1 MRQLLTCELVCQLSA
16 AVTSLEHM
24 TSQTTIDT
32 TGPGDKAPAAPSD
45 LSPASGLRGHPWFTL
60 ITVAVGVM
68 MVALDGTIV
77 AIANP
82 AIQKDLKASFADVQ
96 WITNGYFL
104 ALAVS
109 LITAG
114 KLGDRFGHRQTFLIG
129 VVGFAAASG
138 AIGLSSSI
146 AAVVTFRVFQG
157 LFGALLMPAALG
169 LLRATFPAEK
179 LNMAIGIWGMVIGA
193 STAGG
198 PILGGV
204 LVEHVNWQSVFFIN
218 VPVGAI
224 ALVLG
229 LLILLD
235 HRAALGRGP
244 LNEHSASRS
253 FDILGIVLLSGAMFC
268 LVWALIK
275 APTWGWGDGRTW
287 TFIAVSV
294 VGFALFSF
302 WETKVKEPLIPLG
315 LFRSV
320 PLSAGVVLMV
330 LMAIAFMGG
339 LFFVTFYLQNVHGM
353 KPIDAGLHLLP
364 LTGMMIVGSPLAGA
378 MITKL
383 GPRIP
388 LAGGMAATAIAM
400 YGMSTLQTDT
410 GSAVMSLWFALLG
423 LGLAPVMVGATEV
436 IVGNAPMELSGVA
449 GGLQQAAMQ
458 IGGSLGTAV
467 LGAVMASKV
476 DGDLAANWKDAGLPP
491 LTPTQL
497 DQASEAVQVG
507 VAPVAKGTP
516 EAIAAKIADVAH
528 DTFISGMSLASLVAC
543 SVAVVAVFVALLTKR
558 GENAEAGAGA
568 AHI

>member
-1 MRQLLTCELVCQLSA
+1 
-16 AVTSLEHM
+16 M

-32 TGPGDKAPAAPSD
+32 TGPEDRASQSPSDQPPAA
-45 LSPASGLRGHPWFTL
+45 GLRGHPWLTL
-60 ITVAVGVM
+60 LTVAVGVM

-82 AIQKDLKASFADVQ
+82 AIQADLKASFADVQ

-104 ALAVS
+104 ALAVA

-146 AAVVTFRVFQG
+146 AAVVTFRVLQG

-218 VPVGAI
+218 VPVGVL

-229 LLILLD
+229 VLILLD
-235 HRAALGRGP
+235 HRAENAP
-244 LNEHSASRS
+244 RS
-253 FDILGIVLLSGAMFC
+253 FDILGIALLSAAMFC

-275 APTWGWGDGRTW
+275 APTWGWGDGLTW
-287 TFIAVSV
+287 TFIAVSLA
-294 VGFALFSF
+294 GFVLFAV
-302 WETKVKEPLIPLG
+302 WETKVKEPLIPLA

-320 PLSAGVVLMV
+320 ALSAGVVLMV

-353 KPIDAGLHLLP
+353 SPIDAGLHLLP

-383 GPRIP
+383 GPRVP
-388 LAGGMAATAIAM
+388 LAGGMASVAIAM
-400 YGMSTLQTDT
+400 FGMSTLETDT

-476 DGDLAANWKDAGLPP
+476 DGDLAANWKGAGLPA
-491 LTPTQL
+491 LTPAQL

-507 VAPVAKGTP
+507 VPPVAKGTP
-516 EAIAAKIADVAH
+516 EAIVAKITDVAH
-528 DTFISGMSLASLVAC
+528 DTFISGMSLASLVAAG
-543 SVAVVAVFVALLTKR
+543 VAVVAVFVALLTKR
-558 GENAEAGAGA
+558 GANAEAGAGVG
-568 AHI
+568 HI

>member
-1 MRQLLTCELVCQLSA
+1 
-16 AVTSLEHM
+16 M
-24 TSQTTIDT
+24 TSQTTIDKA
-32 TGPGDKAPAAPSD
+32 GPGDGPPGAPSGAT
-45 LSPASGLRGHPWFTL
+45 PGKGLRGHPWFTL
-60 ITVAVGVM
+60 VTVAVGVM

-82 AIQKDLKASFADVQ
+82 AIASDLGATFAEVQ
-96 WITNGYFL
+96 WITNAYFL

-138 AIGLSSSI
+138 AIGLSDSI
-146 AAVVTFRVFQG
+146 ALVIVFRVLQG

-218 VPVGAI
+218 VPVGVLAV
-224 ALVLG
+224 ALG
-229 LLILLD
+229 AWILLD
-235 HRAALGRGP
+235 HRARNAP
-244 LNEHSASRS
+244 RS
-253 FDILGIVLLSGAMFC
+253 FDLLGIALLSGAMFC

-275 APTWGWGDGRTW
+275 APEWGWGSGWTW
-287 TFIAVSV
+287 GFVFASIA
-294 VGFALFSF
+294 GFGAFAV
-302 WETKVKEPLIPLG
+302 WETKVREPLIPLA

-353 KPIDAGLHLLP
+353 SPVDAGLHLLP

-378 MITKL
+378 MITKV
-383 GPRIP
+383 GPRVP
-388 LAGGMAATAIAM
+388 LAGGMAFTALAM
-400 YGMSTLQTDT
+400 YGMSTLETDT
-410 GSAVMSLWFALLG
+410 GSGVMSLWFALLG

-436 IVGNAPMELSGVA
+436 IVGNAPLELSGVA

-458 IGGSLGTAV
+458 VGGSLGTAV

-476 DGDLAANWKDAGLPP
+476 DSDLEGNWAKAGLPP
-491 LTPTQL
+491 LTPEQAGK
-497 DQASEAVQVG
+497 ASEAVQVG
-507 VAPVAKGTP
+507 VAPVTEGTP
-516 EAIAAKIADVAH
+516 EAIAAKITDVAH
-528 DTFISGMSLASLVAC
+528 DTFISGMSLASLVAAGVAA
-543 SVAVVAVFVALLTKR
+543 VAVLVAFLTKR
-558 GENAEAGAGA
+558 GQNAEAGAGVG
-568 AHI
+568 HI

>member
-1 MRQLLTCELVCQLSA
+1 
-16 AVTSLEHM
+16 M

-32 TGPGDKAPAAPSD
+32 TGSGGDSPATPSD
-45 LSPASGLRGHPWFTL
+45 ATPGKGLRGHPWLTL

-82 AIQKDLKASFADVQ
+82 AIQKDLGATFAEVQ

-138 AIGLSSSI
+138 AIGLSDSI
-146 AAVVTFRVFQG
+146 AFVVVFRVLQG

-218 VPVGAI
+218 VPVGVLAV
-224 ALVLG
+224 ALGVW
-229 LLILLD
+229 ILLD
-235 HRAALGRGP
+235 HRAENAP
-244 LNEHSASRS
+244 RS
-253 FDILGIVLLSGAMFC
+253 FDVLGIALLSTAVFC

-275 APTWGWGDGRTW
+275 APPSEWGWGDAKTIG
-287 TFIAVSV
+287 FLAASV
-294 VGFALFSF
+294 LGFGLFAF
-302 WETKVKEPLIPLG
+302 WETKVKEPLIPLA

-320 PLSAGVVLMV
+320 ALSAGVVLMV

-353 KPIDAGLHLLP
+353 SPVDAGLHLLP

-378 MITKL
+378 MITKF
-383 GPRIP
+383 GPRVP
-388 LAGGMAATAIAM
+388 LAGGMALTAIAM
-400 YGMSTLQTDT
+400 YGMSTLETDT
-410 GSAVMSLWFALLG
+410 GSGIMSLWFALLG

-476 DGDLAANWKDAGLPP
+476 NSDLADNWTKAGLPP
-491 LTPTQL
+491 LTPEQEH
-497 DQASEAVQVG
+497 QASEAVQVG
-507 VAPVAKGTP
+507 VPPVAPGTP
-516 EAIAAKIADVAH
+516 DAIAAKITGVAH
-528 DTFISGMSLASLVAC
+528 DTFISGMSAASLVAAG
-543 SVAVVAVFVALLTKR
+543 VAVVAVFVAFLTKR
-558 GENAEAGAGA
+558 GENAGAGAGA

>member
-1 MRQLLTCELVCQLSA
+1 
-16 AVTSLEHM
+16 M
-24 TSQTTIDT
+24 TSQTTVDA
-32 TGPGDKAPAAPSD
+32 TGPADKTPATPSGP
-45 LSPASGLRGHPWFTL
+45 SPAKGLRGHPWLTL
-60 ITVAVGVM
+60 ISVAIGVM

-82 AIQKDLKASFADVQ
+82 AIAKDLGASFADVQ
-96 WITNGYFL
+96 WITNAYFL
-104 ALAVS
+104 ALAVT

-138 AIGLSSSI
+138 AIGLSDSI
-146 AAVVTFRVFQG
+146 ALVVTFRVLQG

-198 PILGGV
+198 PILGGL
-204 LVEHVNWQSVFFIN
+204 LVQHVSWQSVFFIN
-218 VPVGAI
+218 VPVGVL

-229 LLILLD
+229 ALILTD
-235 HRAALGRGP
+235 HRAENAP
-244 LNEHSASRS
+244 RS
-253 FDILGIVLLSGAMFC
+253 FDILGIALLSGAMFC

-275 APTWGWGDGRTW
+275 APAWGWGDGLTW
-287 TFIAVSV
+287 TFLGASV
-294 VGFALFSF
+294 LGFALFAL
-302 WETKVKEPLIPLG
+302 WETKVREPLVPLA

-320 PLSAGVVLMV
+320 PLSAGVVLMA
-330 LMAIAFMGG
+330 LMAIAFLGG

-353 KPIDAGLHLLP
+353 SPVDAGLHLLP

-378 MITKL
+378 LITRT
-383 GPRIP
+383 GPRLP
-388 LAGGMAATAIAM
+388 LAGGMALTAISM
-400 YGMSTLQTDT
+400 YGMSTLDTDT
-410 GSAVMSLWFALLG
+410 GSAVMSLWFAGLG

-476 DGDLAANWKDAGLPP
+476 DNDLAGNWADAKLPP
-491 LTPTQL
+491 LTGTQL
-497 DQASEAVQVG
+497 DQASQAVQQG
-507 VAPVAKGTP
+507 AAPVPKGTP
-516 EAIAAKIADVAH
+516 AGIAEAITSVAH
-528 DTFISGMSLASLVAC
+528 DTFISGMSLACLVAAG
-543 SVAVVAVFVALLTKR
+543 VALVAVFVALLTKR
-558 GENAEAGAGA
+558 GVNAEAAGPGAG
-568 AHI
+568 HI

>member
-1 MRQLLTCELVCQLSA
+1 
-16 AVTSLEHM
+16 
-24 TSQTTIDT
+24 
-32 TGPGDKAPAAPSD
+32 
-45 LSPASGLRGHPWFTL
+45 
-60 ITVAVGVM
+60 M

-82 AIQKDLKASFADVQ
+82 AIASDLGATLADVQ
-96 WITNGYFL
+96 WITNAYFL

-138 AIGLSSSI
+138 AIGLSDSI
-146 AAVVTFRVFQG
+146 TLVIVFRVLQG

-218 VPVGAI
+218 VPVGVLAV
-224 ALVLG
+224 ALGVW
-229 LLILLD
+229 ILLD
-235 HRAALGRGP
+235 HRAENAP
-244 LNEHSASRS
+244 RS
-253 FDILGIVLLSGAMFC
+253 FDIPGIALLSGAMFC

-275 APTWGWGDGRTW
+275 APEWGWGDGRTW
-287 TFIAVSV
+287 AFIAASV
-294 VGFALFSF
+294 VGFVVFAF
-302 WETKVKEPLIPLG
+302 WETKVKEPLIPLA

-339 LFFVTFYLQNVHGM
+339 LFFVTFYLQNVHGLS
-353 KPIDAGLHLLP
+353 PVDAGLHLLP
-364 LTGMMIVGSPLAGA
+364 LTGMMIVGSPLAGV
-378 MITKL
+378 MITKV

-388 LAGGMAATAIAM
+388 LAFGMACTALAM
-400 YGMSTLQTDT
+400 YGISTLEKST
-410 GSAVMSLWFALLG
+410 GSLAMSVWFALLG

-436 IVGNAPMELSGVA
+436 IVGNAPLELSGVA
-449 GGLQQAAMQ
+449 GGLQQSAMQ
-458 IGGSLGTAV
+458 VGGSLGTAV

-476 DGDLAANWKDAGLPP
+476 DGDLPGNWAEAGLPP
-491 LTPTQL
+491 LTPEQAGA
-497 DQASEAVQVG
+497 ASEAVQVG
-507 VAPVAKGTP
+507 VPPVAKGTP
-516 EAIAAKIADVAH
+516 RRSPRRSPTSPTTPSSPA
-528 DTFISGMSLASLVAC
+528 
-543 SVAVVAVFVALLTKR
+543 
-558 GENAEAGAGA
+558 
-568 AHI
+568 

>member
-1 MRQLLTCELVCQLSA
+1 
-16 AVTSLEHM
+16 M
-24 TSQTTIDT
+24 TSQTTLDK
-32 TGPGDKAPAAPSD
+32 TGPGDEAPSTP
-45 LSPASGLRGHPWFTL
+45 SGGASASGLRGHPWFTL

-82 AIQKDLKASFADVQ
+82 AIQKDLNASFAEVQ

-138 AIGLSSSI
+138 AIGMSSSI
-146 AAVVTFRVFQG
+146 ALVVTFRVLQG

-218 VPVGAI
+218 VPVGILAV
-224 ALVLG
+224 ALG
-229 LLILLD
+229 AWILLD
-235 HRAALGRGP
+235 HRAEKAP
-244 LNEHSASRS
+244 RS
-253 FDILGIVLLSGAMFC
+253 FDLLGIALLSAAMFC

-275 APTWGWGDGRTW
+275 APEWGWGDGKTW
-287 TFIAVSV
+287 AFILGSV
-294 VGFALFSF
+294 VLFAAFAF

-320 PLSAGVVLMV
+320 PLAAGVVLMV

-353 KPIDAGLHLLP
+353 SPIDAGLHLLP

-383 GPRIP
+383 GPRVP
-388 LAGGMAATAIAM
+388 LAGGMACTALAM
-400 YGMSTLQTDT
+400 YGMSTLGTDT
-410 GSAVMSLWFALLG
+410 GSGVMSLWFALLG

-476 DGDLAANWKDAGLPP
+476 DSDLAGNWADAGLPP
-491 LTPTQL
+491 LTAAQEH
-497 DQASEAVQVG
+497 QASEAVQVG
-507 VAPVAKGTP
+507 VPPIAPGTP
-516 EAIAAKIADVAH
+516 EAIATKITGVAH
-528 DTFISGMSLASLVAC
+528 DTFISGMSLASLVAAG
-543 SVAVVAVFVALLTKR
+543 VAVVAVLVAMLTKR
-558 GENAEAGAGA
+558 GANAEAGAGVG
-568 AHI
+568 HI

>member
-1 MRQLLTCELVCQLSA
+1 
-16 AVTSLEHM
+16 M
-24 TSQTTIDT
+24 TSQTTIDA
-32 TGPGDKAPAAPSD
+32 TGSGDKAPSAPSD
-45 LSPASGLRGHPWFTL
+45 EAPGKGLRGHPWFTL

-82 AIQKDLKASFADVQ
+82 AIQKDLGASFADVQ

-104 ALAVS
+104 ALAVT

-138 AIGLSSSI
+138 AIGLSDSI
-146 AAVVTFRVFQG
+146 ALVVTFRVFQG

-198 PILGGV
+198 PILGGL
-204 LVEHVNWQSVFFIN
+204 LVQHVSWQSVFFIN
-218 VPVGAI
+218 VPVGVL

-229 LLILLD
+229 VLILTD
-235 HRAALGRGP
+235 HRAENAP
-244 LNEHSASRS
+244 RS
-253 FDILGIVLLSGAMFC
+253 FDLLGIGLLSGAMFC

-275 APTWGWGDGRTW
+275 APTWGWGDVLTW
-287 TFIAVSV
+287 SFLGVSAL
-294 VGFALFSF
+294 GFGLFAF
-302 WETKVKEPLIPLG
+302 WETRVKEPLIPLG

-353 KPIDAGLHLLP
+353 SPVDAGLHLLP

-378 MITKL
+378 LITKS

-388 LAGGMAATAIAM
+388 LAGGMALTAIAM
-400 YGMSTLQTDT
+400 FGMSTLKTDT
-410 GSAVMSLWFALLG
+410 GSGIMSLWFALLG

-476 DGDLAANWKDAGLPP
+476 DGDLAGNWSDAKLPP
-491 LTPTQL
+491 LTPAQL

-507 VAPVAKGTP
+507 AAPVAKDTP
-516 EAIAAKIADVAH
+516 AAIAAKITDVAH
-528 DTFISGMSLASLVAC
+528 DTFISGMSLACLVAAG
-543 SVAVVAVFVALLTKR
+543 VAVVAVLVAMFTKR
-558 GENAEAGAGA
+558 GDNAEAAGAGA
-568 AHI
+568 GHI

>member
-1 MRQLLTCELVCQLSA
+1 
-16 AVTSLEHM
+16 M
-24 TSQTTIDT
+24 TGQTTIDAA
-32 TGPGDKAPAAPSD
+32 GPGDAAPD
-45 LSPASGLRGHPWFTL
+45 APLASSVAAGLRGHPWLTL

-82 AIQKDLKASFADVQ
+82 AIRDHLHATFADVQ

-104 ALAVS
+104 ALAVC

-129 VVGFAAASG
+129 VSGFAAASG
-138 AIGLSSSI
+138 AIGLSHSI

-218 VPVGAI
+218 VPVGAL

-229 LLILLD
+229 ALILLD
-235 HRAALGRGP
+235 HRAENAP
-244 LNEHSASRS
+244 RS
-253 FDILGIVLLSGAMFC
+253 FDVLGVALLSGAMFC

-275 APTWGWGDGRTW
+275 APAWGWGDGRTW
-287 TFIAVSV
+287 LFIAASV
-294 VGFALFSF
+294 VLFAAFSF
-302 WETKVKEPLIPLG
+302 WETRVGEPLIPLG

-353 KPIDAGLHLLP
+353 KPVSAGLHLLP

-378 MITKL
+378 AITRL

-388 LAGGMAATAIAM
+388 LAGGMAATAVAM
-400 YGMSTLQTDT
+400 YGMSTLEADT
-410 GSAVMSLWFALLG
+410 GGAVMSIWFALLG

-476 DGDLAANWKDAGLPP
+476 DSDLPGNWTGAGLPQW
-491 LTPTQL
+491 TPGQL
-497 DQASEAVQVG
+497 DKTSEAVQVG
-507 VAPVAKGTP
+507 VAPVPKGVS
-516 EAIAAKIADVAH
+516 EQIAAEITEVAH
-528 DTFISGMSLASLVAC
+528 HTFISGMSLASLVAAGVAA
-543 SVAVVAVFVALLTKR
+543 VAVLVALFTKR
-558 GENAEAGAGA
+558 GANAEAGAGVG
-568 AHI
+568 HI

>member
-1 MRQLLTCELVCQLSA
+1 
-16 AVTSLEHM
+16 M
-24 TSQTTIDT
+24 TSQTTIDA
-32 TGPGDKAPAAPSD
+32 TGPGDKASTAPSEPAPAA
-45 LSPASGLRGHPWFTL
+45 GLRGHPWLTL
-60 ITVAVGVM
+60 LTVAVGVM

-82 AIQKDLKASFADVQ
+82 AIGRDLHASWAQLQ
-96 WITNGYFL
+96 WITNAYFL

-129 VVGFAAASG
+129 VTGFAAASG
-138 AIGLSSSI
+138 AIGLSDSI

-218 VPVGAI
+218 VPVGAL
-224 ALVLG
+224 ALLMG
-229 LLILLD
+229 SLILRD
-235 HRAALGRGP
+235 HRAENAP
-244 LNEHSASRS
+244 RS
-253 FDILGIVLLSGAMFC
+253 FDILGIALLSGAMFC

-275 APTWGWGDGRTW
+275 APAWGWGDGKTW
-287 TFIAVSV
+287 LFIVASV

-302 WETKVKEPLIPLG
+302 WETRVREPLIPLA

-353 KPIDAGLHLLP
+353 SPIDAGLHLLP

-388 LAGGMAATAIAM
+388 LAGGMAVTAIAM
-400 YGMSTLQTDT
+400 YGMSTLEENT
-410 GSAVMSLWFALLG
+410 GSGVMSVWFALLG

-476 DGDLAANWKDAGLPP
+476 DSTLADNWADAGLPKLP
-491 LTPTQL
+491 PQQL
-497 DQASEAVQVG
+497 HQAAEAVQQG
-507 VAPVAKGTP
+507 VAPVAEGTP
-516 EAIAAKIADVAH
+516 APVAARIGEVAH
-528 DTFISGMSLASLVAC
+528 HTFISGMSLASLVAAGVAA
-543 SVAVVAVFVALLTKR
+543 VAVLVALLTKR
-558 GENAEAGAGA
+558 GANADAGAGVG
-568 AHI
+568 HI

>member
-1 MRQLLTCELVCQLSA
+1 
-16 AVTSLEHM
+16 M
-24 TSQTTIDT
+24 TSRTTIDAT
-32 TGPGDKAPAAPSD
+32 EPGDASPAAAPA
-45 LSPASGLRGHPWFTL
+45 SPPAAGLRGHPWLTL

-82 AIQKDLKASFADVQ
+82 AIQKDLGATFAQVQ

-129 VVGFAAASG
+129 VTGFAAASG
-138 AIGLSSSI
+138 AIGLSNSI

-218 VPVGAI
+218 VPVGAL
-224 ALVLG
+224 ALILG
-229 LLILLD
+229 LLILRD
-235 HRAALGRGP
+235 HRAALGRSP
-244 LNEHSASRS
+244 LGEQSAPRS
-253 FDILGIVLLSGAMFC
+253 FDLLGIALLSGAMFC

-275 APTWGWGDGRTW
+275 APAWGWGDGRTW
-287 TFIAVSV
+287 LFILASV
-294 VGFALFSF
+294 VLFAAFAF
-302 WETKVKEPLIPLG
+302 WETRAAEPLIPLG

-353 KPIDAGLHLLP
+353 KPVNAGLHLLP

-378 MITKL
+378 AITKL
-383 GPRIP
+383 GPRVP
-388 LAGGMAATAIAM
+388 LAGGMVATAVAM
-400 YGMSTLQTDT
+400 YGMSTLKADT
-410 GSAVMSLWFALLG
+410 GSGVMSIWFALLG

-476 DGDLAANWKDAGLPP
+476 DSDLPGNWTGAGLPR
-491 LTPTQL
+491 LTPGQL
-497 DQASEAVQVG
+497 DKASEAVQVG
-507 VAPVAKGTP
+507 VAPVPKGVP
-516 EAIAAKIADVAH
+516 EQVAAKITEVAH
-528 DTFISGMSLASLVAC
+528 HTFISGMSLASLVAAGVAA
-543 SVAVVAVFVALLTKR
+543 VAVLVALLTKR
-558 GENAEAGAGA
+558 GANAEAGAGVG
-568 AHI
+568 HI

>member
-1 MRQLLTCELVCQLSA
+1 
-16 AVTSLEHM
+16 M
-24 TSQTTIDT
+24 TSQTTIDA
-32 TGPGDKAPAAPSD
+32 TGPGDTAPDAPLGSAPAA
-45 LSPASGLRGHPWFTL
+45 GLRGHPWLTL

-82 AIQKDLKASFADVQ
+82 AIQKDLGATFAQVQ

-129 VVGFAAASG
+129 VTGFAAASG
-138 AIGLSSSI
+138 AIGLSHSI

-204 LVEHVNWQSVFFIN
+204 LVEHVSWQSVFFIN
-218 VPVGAI
+218 VPVGAL

-229 LLILLD
+229 TLILRD
-235 HRAALGRGP
+235 HRAENAP
-244 LNEHSASRS
+244 RS
-253 FDILGIVLLSGAMFC
+253 FDVLGIALLSGAMFC

-275 APTWGWGDGRTW
+275 APSWGWGDGRTW
-287 TFIAVSV
+287 LFIAASV
-294 VGFALFSF
+294 VLFALFSV
-302 WETKVKEPLIPLG
+302 WETRVAEPLIPLG
-315 LFRSV
+315 LFRSI

-378 MITKL
+378 AITKL

-400 YGMSTLQTDT
+400 YGMSTLKADT
-410 GSAVMSLWFALLG
+410 GSGAMSVWFALLG

-476 DGDLAANWKDAGLPP
+476 DGDLPGNWTGAGLPQ
-491 LTPTQL
+491 LTPGQL
-497 DQASEAVQVG
+497 GKASEAVQVG
-507 VAPVAKGTP
+507 VAPVPKGVP
-516 EAIAAKIADVAH
+516 DQVAAKITEVAH
-528 DTFISGMSLASLVAC
+528 HTFISGMSLASLVAAGVAA
-543 SVAVVAVFVALLTKR
+543 VAVLVALLTKR
-558 GENAEAGAGA
+558 GANAESGAGVG
-568 AHI
+568 HI

>member
-1 MRQLLTCELVCQLSA
+1 
-16 AVTSLEHM
+16 M
-24 TSQTTIDT
+24 TSQTTVDPS
-32 TGPGDKAPAAPSD
+32 GPGGEAP
-45 LSPASGLRGHPWFTL
+45 LTPADQQPAGGLRGHPWFTL
-60 ITVAVGVM
+60 ITVAFGVM

-82 AIQKDLKASFADVQ
+82 AIASDLGATFAEVQ
-96 WITNGYFL
+96 WITNAYFL

-138 AIGLSSSI
+138 AIGLSDSI
-146 AAVVTFRVFQG
+146 ALVVTFRVFQG

-218 VPVGAI
+218 VPVGVVA
-224 ALVLG
+224 LG
-229 LLILLD
+229 LGVLILLD
-235 HRAALGRGP
+235 HRAENAP
-244 LNEHSASRS
+244 RS
-253 FDILGIVLLSGAMFC
+253 FDLLGIALLSAAMFC

-275 APTWGWGDGRTW
+275 APEWGWGDGRTW
-287 TFIAVSV
+287 AFLVGSV
-294 VGFALFSF
+294 VLFAAFAF
-302 WETKVKEPLIPLG
+302 WETRVAEPLVPLG

-320 PLSAGVVLMV
+320 ALSAGVVLMV

-353 KPIDAGLHLLP
+353 SPIDAGLHLLP

-378 MITKL
+378 LITKL
-383 GPRIP
+383 GPRVP
-388 LAGGMAATAIAM
+388 LAGGMVCVAIAM
-400 YGMSTLQTDT
+400 FGMSTLETDT
-410 GSAVMSLWFALLG
+410 GSGIMSVWFALLG

-476 DGDLAANWKDAGLPP
+476 DGDLAGNWKDAGLPE
-491 LTPTQL
+491 LTPEQL

-507 VAPVAKGTP
+507 VAPVAQGTP
-516 EAIAAKIADVAH
+516 AAIAAKITDVAH
-528 DTFISGMSLASLVAC
+528 DTFISGMSLASLVAAG
-543 SVAVVAVFVALLTKR
+543 VAVVAVFVALLTKR
-558 GENAEAGAGA
+558 GENAEAGAGVG
-568 AHI
+568 HI

>member
-1 MRQLLTCELVCQLSA
+1 
-16 AVTSLEHM
+16 M
-24 TSQTTIDT
+24 TSQTTIKT
-32 TGPGDKAPAAPSD
+32 TGPGDQAPVAPSD
-45 LSPASGLRGHPWFTL
+45 ATPAKGLRGHPWFTL

-82 AIQKDLKASFADVQ
+82 AIQKDLGATFAEVQ

-104 ALAVS
+104 ALAVA

-218 VPVGAI
+218 VPVGILAV
-224 ALVLG
+224 VLG
-229 LLILLD
+229 VVILLD
-235 HRAALGRGP
+235 HRAEKAP
-244 LNEHSASRS
+244 RS
-253 FDILGIVLLSGAMFC
+253 FDILGIVLLSAAMFS

-275 APTWGWGDGRTW
+275 APEWGWGDDKTW
-287 TFIAVSV
+287 LFIVGSV
-294 VGFALFSF
+294 VGFALFAF
-302 WETKVKEPLIPLG
+302 WETRVKEPLIPLA

-353 KPIDAGLHLLP
+353 SPIDAGLHLLP

-378 MITKL
+378 MITKF
-383 GPRIP
+383 GPRVP
-388 LAGGMAATAIAM
+388 LAGGMALTAIAM
-400 YGMSTLQTDT
+400 YGMSTLATDT
-410 GSAVMSLWFALLG
+410 GSGIMSVWFALLG

-476 DGDLAANWKDAGLPP
+476 DSDLAGNWTSAGLPP
-491 LTPTQL
+491 LTAAQEA
-497 DQASEAVQVG
+497 QASEAVQVG
-507 VAPVAKGTP
+507 VAPLAPGTP
-516 EAIAAKIADVAH
+516 DAIAAKITDVAH
-528 DTFISGMSLASLVAC
+528 DTFISGMSLASLVAAG
-543 SVAVVAVFVALLTKR
+543 VAVVAVFVAFLTKR

>member
-1 MRQLLTCELVCQLSA
+1 
-16 AVTSLEHM
+16 M
-24 TSQTTIDT
+24 TSQTTIDAK
-32 TGPGDKAPAAPSD
+32 GPGDGAPAGRSDHGPS
-45 LSPASGLRGHPWFTL
+45 AGLRGHPWFTL

-82 AIQKDLKASFADVQ
+82 AIAKDLGATFAEVQ
-96 WITNGYFL
+96 WITNAYFL

-138 AIGLSSSI
+138 AIGLSDSI
-146 AAVVTFRVFQG
+146 ALVVTFRVFQG

-204 LVEHVNWQSVFFIN
+204 LVEHVSWQSVFFIN
-218 VPVGAI
+218 VPVGAL

-229 LLILLD
+229 VLILLD
-235 HRAALGRGP
+235 HRAENAP
-244 LNEHSASRS
+244 RS
-253 FDILGIVLLSGAMFC
+253 FDLLGIALLSGAMFC

-275 APTWGWGDGRTW
+275 APTWGWGDGTTW
-287 TFIAVSV
+287 LFIVVSLA
-294 VGFALFSF
+294 GFALFAF
-302 WETKVKEPLIPLG
+302 WETRVKEPLIPLK

-353 KPIDAGLHLLP
+353 SPIDAGLHLLP

-383 GPRIP
+383 GPRVP
-388 LAGGMAATAIAM
+388 LAGGMLCTAVAM
-400 YGMSTLQTDT
+400 YGMSTLDTGT

-476 DGDLAANWKDAGLPP
+476 DGDLPGNWKDAGLPP
-491 LTPTQL
+491 LTPGQL

-507 VAPVAKGTP
+507 VAPLQPNMP
-516 EAIAAKIADVAH
+516 EAIAAKITDVAH
-528 DTFISGMSLASLVAC
+528 DTFISGMSLASLVAAG
-543 SVAVVAVFVALLTKR
+543 VAVVAVFVALLTKR
-558 GENAEAGAGA
+558 GVNAEAGAGVG
-568 AHI
+568 HI

>member
-1 MRQLLTCELVCQLSA
+1 
-16 AVTSLEHM
+16 M
-24 TSQTTIDT
+24 TSQTTIDA
-32 TGPGDKAPAAPSD
+32 TGPGGAAPQSPLESPPAA
-45 LSPASGLRGHPWFTL
+45 GLRGHPWLTL

-82 AIQKDLKASFADVQ
+82 AIQKDLGATFAQVQ

-129 VVGFAAASG
+129 VTGFAAASG
-138 AIGLSSSI
+138 AIGLSHSI

-218 VPVGAI
+218 VPVGAL
-224 ALVLG
+224 A
-229 LLILLD
+229 LILGVLILRD
-235 HRAALGRGP
+235 HRAENAP
-244 LNEHSASRS
+244 RS
-253 FDILGIVLLSGAMFC
+253 FDILGIALLSGAMFC

-275 APTWGWGDGRTW
+275 APTWGWGDGKTW
-287 TFIAVSV
+287 IFIAASV
-294 VGFALFSF
+294 VLFALFSV
-302 WETKVKEPLIPLG
+302 WETRVKEPLIPLG

-353 KPIDAGLHLLP
+353 SPIDAGLHLLP

-378 MITKL
+378 AITKL

-400 YGMSTLQTDT
+400 YGMSTLEADT
-410 GSAVMSLWFALLG
+410 GSGVMSVWFALLG

-476 DGDLAANWKDAGLPP
+476 DSDLPGNWTGAGLPQ
-491 LTPTQL
+491 LTPGQL
-497 DQASEAVQVG
+497 DKASEAVQVG
-507 VAPVAKGTP
+507 VAPVPKGVP
-516 EAIAAKIADVAH
+516 DQIAAKITEVAH
-528 DTFISGMSLASLVAC
+528 HTFISGMSLASLVAAGVAA
-543 SVAVVAVFVALLTKR
+543 VAVLVALLTKR
-558 GENAEAGAGA
+558 GANAEAGVGVG
-568 AHI
+568 HI

>member
-1 MRQLLTCELVCQLSA
+1 
-16 AVTSLEHM
+16 M
-24 TSQTTIDT
+24 TSQTTIET
-32 TGPGDKAPAAPSD
+32 TGPGDKAPVSPSD
-45 LSPASGLRGHPWFTL
+45 PTPAKGLRGHPWLTL
-60 ITVAVGVM
+60 ISVAVGVM

-82 AIQKDLKASFADVQ
+82 AIQKDLGASFADVQ

-104 ALAVS
+104 ALAVT

-129 VVGFAAASG
+129 IVGFAASSA

-146 AAVVTFRVFQG
+146 ALVVVFRVFQG

-198 PILGGV
+198 PILGGL
-204 LVEHVNWQSVFFIN
+204 LVEHVSWQSVFFIN
-218 VPVGAI
+218 VPVGI
-224 ALVLG
+224 LALVIG
-229 LLILLD
+229 LVILVD
-235 HRAALGRGP
+235 HRAENAP
-244 LNEHSASRS
+244 RS
-253 FDILGIVLLSGAMFC
+253 FDVLGIALLSGAMFC

-275 APTWGWGDGRTW
+275 APEWGWGDGKTW
-287 TFIAVSV
+287 LFLVASV
-294 VGFALFSF
+294 AGFGLFAF
-302 WETKVKEPLIPLG
+302 WEQRVKEPLIPLN

-353 KPIDAGLHLLP
+353 SPIDAGLHLLP

-378 MITKL
+378 MISKT

-388 LAGGMAATAIAM
+388 LAGGMACVAIAM
-400 YGMSTLQTDT
+400 FGMSTLETDT
-410 GSAVMSLWFALLG
+410 GSGIMSLWFAMLG
-423 LGLAPVMVGATEV
+423 FGLAPVMVGATEV

-476 DGDLAANWKDAGLPP
+476 DNDLAGNWTAAGLPE
-491 LTPTQL
+491 LTPEQQA
-497 DQASEAVQVG
+497 QASEAVQVG
-507 VAPVAKGTP
+507 VPPVAPGTP
-516 EAIAAKIADVAH
+516 ETVAAQITKVAH
-528 DTFISGMSLASLVAC
+528 DTFISGMSLACLVAAG
-543 SVAVVAVFVALLTKR
+543 VGVVAVLVALLTKR

>member
-1 MRQLLTCELVCQLSA
+1 M
-16 AVTSLEHM
+16 
-24 TSQTTIDT
+24 
-32 TGPGDKAPAAPSD
+32 
-45 LSPASGLRGHPWFTL
+45 RGHPWLTL

-82 AIQKDLKASFADVQ
+82 AIGEDLKASWSDLQ
-96 WITNGYFL
+96 WITNAYFL

-129 VVGFAAASG
+129 VAGFAASSA
-138 AIGLSSSI
+138 AIGLSQGI
-146 AAVVTFRVFQG
+146 TMVIVFRVFQG

-218 VPVGAI
+218 VPVGVLAV
-224 ALVLG
+224 ALGVW
-229 LLILLD
+229 ILLD
-235 HRAALGRGP
+235 HRAENAP
-244 LNEHSASRS
+244 RS
-253 FDILGIVLLSGAMFC
+253 FDLLGIALLSAAVFC
-268 LVWALIK
+268 LVWAIIK
-275 APTWGWGDGRTW
+275 APEWGWGDTGVW
-287 TFIAVSV
+287 AFIIASLASF
-294 VGFALFSF
+294 GFFAY

-330 LMAIAFMGG
+330 LMAISFMGG
-339 LFFVTFYLQNVHGM
+339 LFFVTFYLQGVRGLG
-353 KPIDAGLHLLP
+353 PVDAGLRLLP

-378 MITKL
+378 MITKV

-388 LAGGMAATAIAM
+388 LAGGMALTALAM
-400 YGMSTLQTDT
+400 YGMSTLDTHT
-410 GSAVMSLWFALLG
+410 GSGVMSLWFALLG

-436 IVGNAPMELSGVA
+436 IVGNAPLELSGVA
-449 GGLQQAAMQ
+449 GGLQQSAMQ
-458 IGGSLGTAV
+458 VGGSLGTAV

-476 DGDLAANWKDAGLPP
+476 DNDLPGNWTDAGLPP
-491 LTPTQL
+491 LAPEQL
-497 DQASEAVQVG
+497 EGAATAVQKG
-507 VAPVAKGTP
+507 GAPVPPGTP
-516 EAIAAKIADVAH
+516 EAIATKITDVAH
-528 DTFISGMSLASLVAC
+528 DTFISGMSAASLVAAG
-543 SVAVVAVFVALLTKR
+543 VAVVAVLVAFLTKR
-558 GENAEAGAGA
+558 GENAGAGVGA

>member
-1 MRQLLTCELVCQLSA
+1 
-16 AVTSLEHM
+16 M

-32 TGPGDKAPAAPSD
+32 TGSGDKTPVAPAERTPSD
-45 LSPASGLRGHPWFTL
+45 GLRGHPWFTL
-60 ITVAVGVM
+60 FTVAVGVM

-82 AIQKDLKASFADVQ
+82 AIQKDLGASFADVQ

-104 ALAVS
+104 ALAVT

-138 AIGLSSSI
+138 AIGFSSSI
-146 AAVVTFRVFQG
+146 ALVVTFRVLQG

-193 STAGG
+193 STAAG
-198 PILGGV
+198 PILGGL
-204 LVEHVNWQSVFFIN
+204 LVQHVSWQSVFFIN
-218 VPVGAI
+218 VPVGVI

-229 LLILLD
+229 LLILTD
-235 HRAALGRGP
+235 HRAENAP
-244 LNEHSASRS
+244 RS
-253 FDILGIVLLSGAMFC
+253 FDILGIALLSSAMFC

-275 APTWGWGDGRTW
+275 APSWGWGSGLTW
-287 TFIAVSV
+287 GFLGASV
-294 VGFALFSF
+294 LGFVLFAL
-302 WETKVKEPLIPLG
+302 WERRVKEPLIPLA

-330 LMAIAFMGG
+330 LMAIAFLGG

-353 KPIDAGLHLLP
+353 SPVDAGLHLLP

-378 MITKL
+378 LITKT
-383 GPRIP
+383 GPRLP
-388 LAGGMAATAIAM
+388 LAGGMALTAISM
-400 YGMSTLQTDT
+400 YGMSTLDT
-410 GSAVMSLWFALLG
+410 GTSGAVMSLWFAGLG

-476 DGDLAANWKDAGLPP
+476 DGDLAGNWADAKLPP
-491 LTPTQL
+491 LTPAQL

-507 VAPVAKGTP
+507 AAPVAKGTP
-516 EAIAAKIADVAH
+516 AAVAEQITTVAH
-528 DTFISGMSLASLVAC
+528 DTFISGMSLACLVAAG
-543 SVAVVAVFVALLTKR
+543 VAVVAVFVALLTKR
-558 GENAEAGAGA
+558 GENAEAAGAGA
-568 AHI
+568 GHI

>member
-1 MRQLLTCELVCQLSA
+1 
-16 AVTSLEHM
+16 M

-32 TGPGDKAPAAPSD
+32 AGSGDKAPAALPD
-45 LSPASGLRGHPWFTL
+45 RPPASGLRGHPWFTL

-82 AIQKDLKASFADVQ
+82 AIQKDLGATFAQVQ

-138 AIGLSSSI
+138 AIGLSDSI
-146 AAVVTFRVFQG
+146 GLVVTFRVFQG

-204 LVEHVNWQSVFFIN
+204 LVQHVSWQSVFFIN

-224 ALVLG
+224 ALILG
-229 LLILLD
+229 VVMLLD
-235 HRAALGRGP
+235 HRAENAP
-244 LNEHSASRS
+244 RS
-253 FDILGIVLLSGAMFC
+253 FDLLGIGLLSGAMFC

-275 APTWGWGDGRTW
+275 APSWGWGDGKTW
-287 TFIAVSV
+287 TFIAASV
-294 VGFALFSF
+294 LGFALFAF
-302 WETKVKEPLIPLG
+302 WETRVKEPLIPLG

-353 KPIDAGLHLLP
+353 DPVDAGLHLLP

-378 MITKL
+378 AITKL

-400 YGMSTLQTDT
+400 YGMSTLKADT
-410 GSAVMSLWFALLG
+410 GSALMSLWFALLG

-476 DGDLAANWKDAGLPP
+476 DSDLPGNWADAGLPK
-491 LTPTQL
+491 LTDAQL
-497 DQASEAVQVG
+497 AQASEAVQVG
-507 VAPVAKGTP
+507 VAPVAEGTP
-516 EAIAAKIADVAH
+516 AEIAAKISGVAH
-528 DTFISGMSLASLVAC
+528 DTFISGMSLASLVAAG
-543 SVAVVAVFVALLTKR
+543 VAAVAILVALFTKR
-558 GENAEAGAGA
+558 GEHTDAGAGVG
-568 AHI
+568 HI

>member
-1 MRQLLTCELVCQLSA
+1 MSCQLLTGELVCQVSV
-16 AVTSLEHM
+16 AVTSLERM
-24 TSQTTIDT
+24 TSQTTIDKAGQGD
-32 TGPGDKAPAAPSD
+32 GPSGAPSEAT
-45 LSPASGLRGHPWFTL
+45 PGGGLRGHPWFTL
-60 ITVAVGVM
+60 FTVAVGVM

-82 AIQKDLKASFADVQ
+82 AIASDLGATLADVQ
-96 WITNGYFL
+96 WITNAYFL

-138 AIGLSSSI
+138 AIGLSDSI
-146 AAVVTFRVFQG
+146 TMVIVFRVLQG

-218 VPVGAI
+218 VPVGVVAV
-224 ALVLG
+224 ALG
-229 LLILLD
+229 AWILLD
-235 HRAALGRGP
+235 HRAENAP
-244 LNEHSASRS
+244 RS
-253 FDILGIVLLSGAMFC
+253 FDIPGIVLLSGAMFC

-275 APTWGWGDGRTW
+275 APEWGWGDGRTW
-287 TFIAVSV
+287 GFIAASV
-294 VGFALFSF
+294 VGFVAFAF
-302 WETKVKEPLIPLG
+302 WETRVKEPLIPLA

-339 LFFVTFYLQNVHGM
+339 LFFVTFYLQNVHGLS
-353 KPIDAGLHLLP
+353 PVDAGLHLLP
-364 LTGMMIVGSPLAGA
+364 LTGMMIVGSPLAGV
-378 MITKL
+378 MITKV

-388 LAGGMAATAIAM
+388 LAGGMACTALAM
-400 YGMSTLQTDT
+400 YGISTLEKST
-410 GSAVMSLWFALLG
+410 GSLAMSVWFALLG

-436 IVGNAPMELSGVA
+436 IVGNAPLELSGVA
-449 GGLQQAAMQ
+449 GGLQQSAMQ
-458 IGGSLGTAV
+458 VGGSLGTAV

-476 DGDLAANWKDAGLPP
+476 DGDLPGNWDKAGLPP
-491 LTPTQL
+491 LDPE
-497 DQASEAVQVG
+497 QAGAASQAVQVG
-507 VAPVAKGTP
+507 VPPVAEGTP
-516 EAIAAKIADVAH
+516 EAIAAKITDVAH
-528 DTFISGMSLASLVAC
+528 DTFISGMSLASLVAAGVAA
-543 SVAVVAVFVALLTKR
+543 VAVVVALFTKR
-558 GENAEAGAGA
+558 GENAEAGAGVG
-568 AHI
+568 HI

>member
-1 MRQLLTCELVCQLSA
+1 
-16 AVTSLEHM
+16 M

-32 TGPGDKAPAAPSD
+32 TGSGDKTPLALSDEAPAK
-45 LSPASGLRGHPWFTL
+45 GLRGHPWFTL

-82 AIQKDLKASFADVQ
+82 AIQKDLGASFADVQ

-104 ALAVS
+104 ALAVT

-138 AIGLSSSI
+138 AIGLSDSI
-146 AAVVTFRVFQG
+146 ALVVTFRVFQG

-198 PILGGV
+198 PILGGL
-204 LVEHVNWQSVFFIN
+204 LVQHVSWQSVFFIN
-218 VPVGAI
+218 VPVGVI

-229 LLILLD
+229 VLILTD
-235 HRAALGRGP
+235 HRAENAP
-244 LNEHSASRS
+244 RS
-253 FDILGIVLLSGAMFC
+253 FDILGITLLSGAMFC

-275 APTWGWGDGRTW
+275 APTWGWGDALTW
-287 TFIAVSV
+287 TFLGASV
-294 VGFALFSF
+294 LGFALFAF
-302 WETKVKEPLIPLG
+302 WETRVRGPLIPLA

-320 PLSAGVVLMV
+320 ALSAGVVLMV

-353 KPIDAGLHLLP
+353 SPVDAGLHLLP

-378 MITKL
+378 LITKS

-388 LAGGMAATAIAM
+388 LAGGMALTAIAM
-400 YGMSTLQTDT
+400 FGMSTLKTDT
-410 GSAVMSLWFALLG
+410 GSGIMSLWFALLG

-476 DGDLAANWKDAGLPP
+476 DGDLAGNWADAKLPP
-491 LTPTQL
+491 LTPAQL

-507 VAPVAKGTP
+507 AAPVTKDTP
-516 EAIAAKIADVAH
+516 AAIAAQITDVAH
-528 DTFISGMSLASLVAC
+528 DTFISGMSLACLVAAG
-543 SVAVVAVFVALLTKR
+543 VAVVAVFVAMLTKR
-558 GENAEAGAGA
+558 GDNAEAAGAGA
-568 AHI
+568 GHI

>member
-1 MRQLLTCELVCQLSA
+1 
-16 AVTSLEHM
+16 M
-24 TSQTTIDT
+24 TSQTTIDAAGSGDAPT
-32 TGPGDKAPAAPSD
+32 TALPEQPPAA
-45 LSPASGLRGHPWFTL
+45 GLRGHPWFTL

-82 AIQKDLKASFADVQ
+82 AIQKDLGATFAQVQ

-138 AIGLSSSI
+138 AIGLSDSI
-146 AAVVTFRVFQG
+146 GLVVTFRVFQG

-204 LVEHVNWQSVFFIN
+204 LVQHVSWQSVFFIN
-218 VPVGAI
+218 VPVGLL

-229 LLILLD
+229 VVMLLD
-235 HRAALGRGP
+235 HRAENAP
-244 LNEHSASRS
+244 RS
-253 FDILGIVLLSGAMFC
+253 FDLLGIGLLSGAMFC

-275 APTWGWGDGRTW
+275 APSWGWGDGKTW
-287 TFIAVSV
+287 TFVAVSV
-294 VGFALFSF
+294 LGFGLFSF

-353 KPIDAGLHLLP
+353 DPVDAGLHLLP

-378 MITKL
+378 AITRL

-400 YGMSTLQTDT
+400 YGMSTLKADT
-410 GSAVMSLWFALLG
+410 GSGVMSVWFALLG

-436 IVGNAPMELSGVA
+436 IVGNAAMELSGVA

-476 DGDLAANWKDAGLPP
+476 DGDLPGNWADAGLPK
-491 LTPTQL
+491 LTDAQL
-497 DQASEAVQVG
+497 AQASEAVQVG
-507 VAPVAKGTP
+507 VAPVAPGTP
-516 EAIAAKIADVAH
+516 AEIAAKISGVAH
-528 DTFISGMSLASLVAC
+528 DTFISGMSLASLVAAG
-543 SVAVVAVFVALLTKR
+543 VAAIAILVALLTKR
-558 GENAEAGAGA
+558 GENADAGAGVG
-568 AHI
+568 HV

>member
-1 MRQLLTCELVCQLSA
+1 
-16 AVTSLEHM
+16 M
-24 TSQTTIDT
+24 TSQTIIDKA
-32 TGPGDKAPAAPSD
+32 GPGDGPSGAPSGAAPGK
-45 LSPASGLRGHPWFTL
+45 GLRGHPWFTL
-60 ITVAVGVM
+60 VTVAVGVM

-82 AIQKDLKASFADVQ
+82 AIARDLGATFAEVQ
-96 WITNGYFL
+96 WITNAYFL
-104 ALAVS
+104 ALAVC

-138 AIGLSSSI
+138 AIGLSDSI
-146 AAVVTFRVFQG
+146 ALVIVFRVLQG

-218 VPVGAI
+218 VPVGVLAV
-224 ALVLG
+224 ALGVW
-229 LLILLD
+229 ILLD
-235 HRAALGRGP
+235 HRAENAP
-244 LNEHSASRS
+244 RS
-253 FDILGIVLLSGAMFC
+253 FDLLGIALLSGAMFC

-275 APTWGWGDGRTW
+275 APEWGWGDGFTW
-287 TFIAVSV
+287 TFVFASFAGFGAFAV
-294 VGFALFSF
+294 

-353 KPIDAGLHLLP
+353 SPIDAGLHLLP

-378 MITKL
+378 MITKV

-388 LAGGMAATAIAM
+388 LAGGMAFTALAM
-400 YGMSTLQTDT
+400 YGMSTLEKDT
-410 GSAVMSLWFALLG
+410 GSGMMSLWFALLG
-423 LGLAPVMVGATEV
+423 FGLAPVMVGATEV
-436 IVGNAPMELSGVA
+436 IVGNAPLELSGVA

-458 IGGSLGTAV
+458 VGGSLGTAV

-476 DGDLAANWKDAGLPP
+476 DSDLEGNWAKAGLPP
-491 LTPTQL
+491 LTPEQAG
-497 DQASEAVQVG
+497 QASEAVQVG
-507 VAPVAKGTP
+507 VAPVAEGTP
-516 EAIAAKIADVAH
+516 GAIAAKITDVAH
-528 DTFISGMSLASLVAC
+528 DTFISGMSLASLVAAGVAA
-543 SVAVVAVFVALLTKR
+543 VAVLVAFLTKR
-558 GENAEAGAGA
+558 GQNAEAGAGVG
-568 AHI
+568 HI

>member
-1 MRQLLTCELVCQLSA
+1 
-16 AVTSLEHM
+16 M
-24 TSQTTIDT
+24 TSQTTIDS
-32 TGPGDKAPAAPSD
+32 TGPGDKAPVAPSD
-45 LSPASGLRGHPWFTL
+45 KAPAKGLRGHPWYTL

-82 AIQKDLKASFADVQ
+82 TIKADLGASFADVQ

-104 ALAVS
+104 ALAVT

-114 KLGDRFGHRQTFLIG
+114 KIGDRFGHRQTFLIG

-138 AIGLSSSI
+138 AIGLSDSI
-146 AAVVTFRVFQG
+146 ALVVTFRVFQG

-193 STAGG
+193 STAAG

-204 LVEHVNWQSVFFIN
+204 LVQHVSWQSVFFIN
-218 VPVGAI
+218 VPVGAL

-235 HRAALGRGP
+235 HRAENAP
-244 LNEHSASRS
+244 RS
-253 FDILGIVLLSGAMFC
+253 FDILGIALLSGAMFC
-268 LVWALIK
+268 VVWALIK

-287 TFIAVSV
+287 AFLIASL
-294 VGFALFSF
+294 VGFALFGF
-302 WETKVKEPLIPLG
+302 WETRVREPLIPLA

-353 KPIDAGLHLLP
+353 SPVDAGLHLLP
-364 LTGMMIVGSPLAGA
+364 LTGMMIVGSPVAG
-378 MITKL
+378 MLITKT

-388 LAGGMAATAIAM
+388 LAGGMALTAIAM
-400 YGMSTLQTDT
+400 YGMSTLETDT
-410 GSAVMSLWFALLG
+410 SGAVMSLWFALLG

-476 DGDLAANWKDAGLPP
+476 DHDLAGNWAAAKLPP
-491 LTPTQL
+491 LTGAQL

-507 VAPVAKGTP
+507 VAPVPKGTP
-516 EAIAAKIADVAH
+516 AAIAEQITGVAH
-528 DTFISGMSLASLVAC
+528 DTFISGMSLASLVA
-543 SVAVVAVFVALLTKR
+543 SGVAAVAILVAMLTKR
-558 GENAEAGAGA
+558 GENADAAGAGA
-568 AHI
+568 GHI

>member
-1 MRQLLTCELVCQLSA
+1 
-16 AVTSLEHM
+16 M

-32 TGPGDKAPAAPSD
+32 TGSGDKAPATPSD
-45 LSPASGLRGHPWFTL
+45 ATPGKGLRGHPWFTL

-82 AIQKDLKASFADVQ
+82 AIGDDLKASLAQLQ
-96 WITNGYFL
+96 WITNAYFL

-129 VVGFAAASG
+129 VIGFAAASG

-146 AAVVTFRVFQG
+146 GLVVTFRVFQG

-218 VPVGAI
+218 VPVGVLAV
-224 ALVLG
+224 VLG
-229 LLILLD
+229 GWILLD
-235 HRAALGRGP
+235 HRAENAP
-244 LNEHSASRS
+244 RS
-253 FDILGIVLLSGAMFC
+253 FDVVGIALLSGAMFC

-275 APTWGWGDGRTW
+275 APEWGWGDGRTW
-287 TFIAVSV
+287 LFIAASV
-294 VGFALFSF
+294 VLFAAFAL
-302 WETKVKEPLIPLG
+302 WEKRVREPLIPLA

-353 KPIDAGLHLLP
+353 SPVDAGLHLLP

-388 LAGGMAATAIAM
+388 LAGGMALTAIAM
-400 YGMSTLQTDT
+400 YGMSTLDVNT
-410 GSAVMSLWFALLG
+410 GSGPMSLWFALLG

-476 DGDLAANWKDAGLPP
+476 DSDLAGNWTEAGLPP
-491 LTPTQL
+491 LTPAQEQ
-497 DQASEAVQVG
+497 QASEAVQVG
-507 VAPVAKGTP
+507 VAPVAPGTP
-516 EAIAAKIADVAH
+516 DAVVEKITDVAH
-528 DTFISGMSLASLVAC
+528 DTFVSGMSLASLVAAG
-543 SVAVVAVFVALLTKR
+543 VAVVAVLVAFLTKR
-558 GENAEAGAGA
+558 GENAEAGAGIG
-568 AHI
+568 HI